1 VRAPA
6 LYVIISTA
14 GVAHGKGMKAYLIM
28 MAVRLLEMRRV
39 LKDTG
44 SIWLHCDPTAS
55 HYLKLLMDS
64 IFGRKA
70 YRNEVVWC
78 YTGPGSPKMRQFN
91 RKHDTIFWYSV
102 GKTWTF
108 NGDDVR
114 ITHVDGG
121 PYAGG
126 FQGRMTQGIDAEI
139 SKEYGTKGKIPETW
153 WPQAKGNGL
162 AVACRQKKQYVGYLT
177 QKPLDL
183 LDRIIR
189 ASSNPGD
196 MVLDPFCGC
205 TTALVA
211 ADRLNR
217 HWAGID
223 LSPMAAKLV
232 LKRLREDRGQL
243 FDDVIHRKD
252 IPARTD

>member
-1 VRAPA
+1 
-6 LYVIISTA
+6 
-14 GVAHGKGMKAYLIM
+14 M
-28 MAVRLLEMRRV
+28 
-39 LKDTG
+39 
-44 SIWLHCDPTAS
+44 
-55 HYLKLLMDS
+55 
-64 IFGRKA
+64 
-70 YRNEVVWC
+70 
-78 YTGPGSPKMRQFN
+78 
-91 RKHDTIFWYSV
+91 
-102 GKTWTF
+102 
-108 NGDDVR
+108 
-114 ITHVDGG
+114 
-121 PYAGG
+121 
-126 FQGRMTQGIDAEI
+126 
-139 SKEYGTKGKIPETW
+139 
-153 WPQAKGNGL
+153 
-162 AVACRQKKQYVGYLT
+162 GYLT